1 MDATAK
7 SVIFRK
13 SLGKVLNDQ
22 KKNQALYPFPKRGS
36 TRELPSRTTNV
47 ASTLP
52 GKVTE
57 QVPLEAMPKQ
67 TKYKKVIKTDSM
79 CLTPGKLLHQAFSM
93 ISYSILIAKSGRPV
107 QWMKN
112 RLNYQA
118 QTGCGYLH
126 HVQLLACYYLYLSD

>member
-1 MDATAK
+1 M
-7 SVIFRK
+7 
-13 SLGKVLNDQ
+13 
-22 KKNQALYPFPKRGS
+22 
-36 TRELPSRTTNV
+36 

-57 QVPLEAMPKQ
+57 QVPLVAMPKQ

-79 CLTPGKLLHQAFSM
+79 CLTSGKLLHQAFSM

-126 HVQLLACYYLYLSD
+126 QVQLLECHYLYLSD